1 MLLALVLEQT
11 SICVKGHAPK
21 LNLAIV
27 QVFKLT
33 QPLCGYIKFN
43 LAIVQVF
50 KNSSGAG
57 INTEGIENLAE
68 YFQLTSM
75 SDVVIPFEFKS
86 VTCIAT
92 ELSARFITNS
102 GMTDSIEVFEQHD
115 VNSKRSSTKNVRRHN
130 ESTEQR
136 EARLAKMRE
145 NNNSKRKNETG
156 EQREAR
162 CAKKREYNISK
173 KQNETAEQRE
183 ARLAKNRERV
193 RASRKR
199 ASSQNQ
205 TKRKGKCSHQI
216 EQGTSNPVSNFL
228 NVLKH

>member
-1 MLLALVLEQT
+1 MLALVLDQT

-21 LNLAIV
+21 LNLVIV

-43 LAIVQVF
+43 QAIVQVF

-68 YFQLTSM
+68 YFQLTSI
-75 SDVVIPFEFKS
+75 DVVIPFEFKS

-145 NNNSKRKNETG
+145 NINSKRKNETG

-193 RASRKR
+193 RASRKELHLKTR
-199 ASSQNQ
+199 LREKVNAHI
-205 TKRKGKCSHQI
+205 K
-216 EQGTSNPVSNFL
+216 L
-228 NVLKH
+228 NKELLIL